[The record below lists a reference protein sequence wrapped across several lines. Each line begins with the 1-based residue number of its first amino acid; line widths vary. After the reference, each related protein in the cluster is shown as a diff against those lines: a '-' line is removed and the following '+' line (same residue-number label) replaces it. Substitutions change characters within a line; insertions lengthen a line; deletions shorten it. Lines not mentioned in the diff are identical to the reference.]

1 MHLLYFSRVY
11 ARESFDEFLTS
22 AERKKSR
29 FSYIPD
35 ARGGWQELLNNLYF
49 KLVSYTLQEAFFIFD
64 LALIRA
70 FTTHVYV
77 CICIIV
83 LFTRGKSVWAFRRH
97 RSSIG
102 RVPDRSLIPPTPVEF
117 HVHVQMRVTK
127 HVDVLDRAVVIES
140 AFF

>member
-22 AERKKSR
+22 QRSERKADL
-29 FSYIPD
+29 FIPD

-64 LALIRA
+64 LALTRA

-77 CICIIV
+77 YICIIV
-83 LFTRGKSVWAFRRH
+83 LFTRGKSV
-97 RSSIG
+97 
-102 RVPDRSLIPPTPVEF
+102 
-117 HVHVQMRVTK
+117 
-127 HVDVLDRAVVIES
+127 
-140 AFF
+140 